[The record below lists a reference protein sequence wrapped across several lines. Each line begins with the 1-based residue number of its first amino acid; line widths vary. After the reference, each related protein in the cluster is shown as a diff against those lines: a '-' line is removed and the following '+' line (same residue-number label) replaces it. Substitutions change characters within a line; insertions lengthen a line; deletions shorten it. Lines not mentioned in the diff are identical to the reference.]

1 MRLSIATN
9 FESDLIDGLKD
20 YPVLELYG
28 KLRQDAIGGGRAP
41 YQLAAITRKRLE
53 AHVAYVHRAGF
64 EFNYLLNSSCLGN
77 KEITR
82 NGQKE
87 IEELLNWINSIKVDS
102 VTVASPFLLKM
113 VKRRYPHIKVRISV
127 FAAVDRV
134 IKAKMWEDLGAD
146 CIVLDSLLVNREL
159 KVLEN
164 IRKRIK
170 TDLELM
176 VNNSCLMG
184 CALSPS
190 HMNTIAHTAQ
200 ASHANKGFFMDWAF
214 MKCTQMKL
222 QEPVNYIRSE
232 WIRPEDL
239 HIYEAL
245 GYDRFKLVERD
256 IPTAFMLKRVK
267 AYVDRRYEGNLLD
280 LVQPYGFKGIKVDK
294 RHYNRGLYWSLRFI
308 FRPDLVNPF
317 RMTLLKKL
325 ADIRNMTSPVE
336 GEEPVVIDNRALDGF
351 MERFKK
357 KGCRDEDCAACRW
370 CHRFADK
377 AVKINVEKRQQ
388 ALMAYEKV
396 FDSMEKGGMWRFLPE
411 KACVSES
418 ACSGCDH

>member
-1 MRLSIATN
+1 MRLSVATN
-9 FESDLIDGLKD
+9 FEAGLIEGLKG
-20 YPVLELYG
+20 YPVLEMYG

-41 YQLAAITRKRLE
+41 YQLAAITREQLE
-53 AHVAYVHRAGF
+53 AHVEQVHRAGM

-82 NGQKE
+82 KGQKE
-87 IEELLNWINSIKVDS
+87 IEELLGWINSIKADS

-113 VKRRYPHIKVRISV
+113 VKRRYPRIKVRISI

-134 IKAKMWEDLGAD
+134 IKARMWEDLGAD

-164 IRKRIK
+164 IRKHIK
-170 TDLELM
+170 TDLELLI
-176 VNNSCLMG
+176 NNSCLMG

-190 HMNTIAHTAQ
+190 HMNALAHTAQ
-200 ASHANKGFFMDWAF
+200 ASHANKGFFIDWAF

-239 HIYEAL
+239 HIYEEL

-256 IPTAFMLKRVK
+256 IPTAIMLKRVK
-267 AYVDRRYEGNLLD
+267 AYADRRYDGNLLD
-280 LVQPYGFKGIKVDK
+280 LIQPYGFKGIKLDK
-294 RHYNRGLYWSLRFI
+294 RYYNRGLLWSLRFI
-308 FRPDLVNPF
+308 FRPDLVNPVK
-317 RMTLLKKL
+317 MTLLKKI
-325 ADIRNMTSPVE
+325 ADIRNMTSPVA

-351 MERFKK
+351 MERFRK
-357 KGCRDEDCAACRW
+357 KGCRDENCESCRW
-370 CHRFADK
+370 CHGFAER
-377 AVKINVEKRQQ
+377 AVRINAKKSRQ
-388 ALMAYEKV
+388 ALGAYEEL
-396 FDSMEKGGMWRFLPE
+396 FEAMEKGDMWRLLPG
-411 KACVSES
+411 KK
-418 ACSGCDH
+418 CDHEAACAGCNH

>member
-1 MRLSIATN
+1 
-9 FESDLIDGLKD
+9 DLIDGLKG

-41 YQLAAITRKRLE
+41 YQLAAISRKRLA
-53 AHVAYVHRAGF
+53 AHVAHVHRAGF

-77 KEITR
+77 KDITR
-82 NGQKE
+82 KGQKE
-87 IEELLNWINSIKVDS
+87 IEELLNWINSIKVNS

-134 IKAKMWEDLGAD
+134 IKARMWEDLGAD

-164 IRKRIK
+164 IRKHIK

-190 HMNTIAHTAQ
+190 HMNSIAHTAQ

-396 FDSMEKGGMWRFLPE
+396 FDSMEKGDMWRFLPE

-418 ACSGCDH
+418 ACSGCGH